1 MHRSLALA
9 LALAL
14 ALGPG
19 LGRTAT
25 RSRRRKVARSEGRV
39 GDPMTTLRSRPG
51 LGAAGILAAAIGL
64 GAWAPGPQ
72 AFAHPVGLSSGEYR
86 LDGRVLSGD
95 IGMADR
101 ELARLLPDLDT
112 SHDGSIDAAELT
124 AGRASL
130 ARALVGGLTV
140 EADGKACAGS
150 LDRAWVL
157 EAEGGVALQVH
168 HTCPAAPVRLTLA
181 APILGALPPGHRH
194 MARVFISGKA
204 QLAVLDRTHASWTLE
219 PTPGSTRVSA
229 PDAASPTPSVA
240 RMAWSM
246 LKLGVEHILTGADHL
261 VFLLGLVLVGG
272 TLRALLGVV
281 TAFTLAHSITL
292 ALASLSV
299 LAPSPGLVEPAIALS
314 IAYVGVENLFVRDAS
329 KRWRITFLFGL
340 VHGFGFAGALRQI
353 GLPRG
358 QVPLALISF
367 NLGVEAGQL
376 AVLTVALPI
385 LLAASRRCPWFEA
398 RGVKL
403 VSALI
408 ALAGAA
414 LFVVRV
420 RAPL

>member
-1 MHRSLALA
+1 MTT
-9 LALAL
+9 
-14 ALGPG
+14 P
-19 LGRTAT
+19 
-25 RSRRRKVARSEGRV
+25 RRR
-39 GDPMTTLRSRPG
+39 RPG
-51 LGAAGILAAAIGL
+51 AGAAGTAGVLAAAIGV
-64 GAWAPGPQ
+64 AASAPEPQ

-95 IGMADR
+95 IGMSDR
-101 ELARLLPDLDT
+101 ELARLLPDIDT
-112 SHDGSIDAAELT
+112 DRDRSIDAAELT
-124 AGRASL
+124 AGRDSV
-130 ARALVGGLTV
+130 ARALVEGLTV

-157 EAEGGVALQVH
+157 EAEGGVAFQVH

-194 MARVFISGKA
+194 MARVFISGRA
-204 QLAVLDRTHASWTLE
+204 QLMVLDRTHASWTLDS
-219 PTPGSTRVSA
+219 TPDSTLDSTRLST
-229 PDAASPTPSVA
+229 PDAAGPTPSVA
-240 RMAWSM
+240 RVAWSM

-292 ALASLSV
+292 ALAALSV
-299 LAPSPGLVEPAIALS
+299 VAPSPGLVEPAIALS
-314 IAYVGVENLFVRDAS
+314 IAYVGVENLFVPDAS
-329 KRWRITFLFGL
+329 KRWRITFPFGL

-358 QVPLALISF
+358 QVPLALISL
-367 NLGVEAGQL
+367 NLGVETGQL

-385 LLAASRRCPWFEA
+385 LMAALRRSPWFED
-398 RGVKL
+398 RGVKI

-414 LFVVRV
+414 LFIVRL
-420 RAPL
+420 REPRG